1 MSQLNRDSLGLTLD
15 SVAESLFFGNRM
27 PEPRRIAAAKWIA
40 GRQGLPGSYADMF
53 APTVQD
59 TLGIHLFTGET
70 IRTRAGI
77 AHILGEECCRV
88 LALLALKEPAVKDAL
103 ARAVSGMAARLEES
117 ERRGCN
123 PGFYCCGACSA
134 AYWRNL
140 AIGLLPQAEERLR
153 RGLADLKTLRAGAG
167 KWRRFPFFY
176 TCLALTEIGPGLARA
191 EMRYAA
197 VYWQRNLKRL
207 SLAEGDVPKRRAAV
221 GQRLLE
227 MCEM

>member
-15 SVAESLFFGNRM
+15 SVAESLFFGNPM

-59 TLGIHLFTGET
+59 TL
-70 IRTRAGI
+70 
-77 AHILGEECCRV
+77 
-88 LALLALKEPAVKDAL
+88 
-103 ARAVSGMAARLEES
+103 
-117 ERRGCN
+117 
-123 PGFYCCGACSA
+123 
-134 AYWRNL
+134 
-140 AIGLLPQAEERLR
+140 
-153 RGLADLKTLRAGAG
+153 ADLKTLRAGAG

-176 TCLALTEIGPGLARA
+176 TCLALTEIGPGLASA

-197 VYWQRNLKRL
+197 AYWQRNLKRL